1 MRKKKI
7 LSLFLLS
14 IVINFMLLNKII
26 AQQTVV
32 DSALLDRV
40 TELEKKTAYNK
51 PGQDHFMVVGL
62 ATVGFAA
69 SKTTNTLG
77 GVSSVSKGN
86 SFPDGDHF
94 EFSPMLLWRHGD
106 KFLLE
111 FEPSFS
117 NNGLGV
123 NWADIS
129 YFATPNLIIRAGY
142 FVLPFGTYAKREAAG
157 WIDKLATDPMGI
169 ADMTPTDYGV
179 EVEGGLQL
187 GTMKMNYDIALT
199 NGNQLINDG
208 SVNNGTLASGNIVDN
223 NNNKTVTARLGL
235 LPFSNSSL
243 ELGVSGMFG
252 KVGDQGTSFQ
262 NATGNLY
269 AFDLNYVKNF
279 NPILLNIKSQYN
291 IQDISS
297 VNYVSPVDSTN
308 YTFKNHTTSF
318 FAQGSLRPVG
328 ASGFIKN
335 LELAGRYTTYN
346 TPSGSTFGANQHS
359 VSIGLDYWLSWR
371 TVFKVTYESYTGNS
385 TVGETLGS
393 LSTGNTKINTLF
405 VQFSIQL

>member
-1 MRKKKI
+1 MRTQRK
-7 LSLFLLS
+7 LCLLLT
-14 IVINFMLLNKII
+14 IIFMNALLLNKLQ

-40 TELEKKTAYNK
+40 TELEKQTAYK
-51 PGQDHFMVVGL
+51 KSGDDHFMVVGL

-69 SKTTNTLG
+69 TKSTNTVG
-77 GVSSVSKGN
+77 GVSTTTKTN
-86 SFPDGDHF
+86 SFPDADHF

-123 NWADIS
+123 NWADVS
-129 YFATPNLIIRAGY
+129 YFAAPNLILRAGY
-142 FVLPFGTYAKREAAG
+142 LVLPFGTYSKREAAG

-169 ADMTPTDYGV
+169 ADMTPADYGI
-179 EVEGGLQL
+179 EVEGGLPL
-187 GTMKMNYDIALT
+187 GSMKMNYDIALS
-199 NGNQLINDG
+199 NGNQLMAD
-208 SVNNGTLASGNIVDN
+208 GTLASGNITDN

-252 KVGDQGTSFQ
+252 KVGDM
-262 NATGNLY
+262 ATDKNLKGNMY
-269 AFDLNYVKNF
+269 AFDLNYVKNL
-279 NPILLNIKSQYN
+279 NPILLNIKAQYN
-291 IQDISS
+291 IMDIS
-297 VNYVSPVDSTN
+297 NYSN
-308 YTFKNHTTSF
+308 YMYTDPTDNSQHAYNFNNHTTSF
-318 FAQGSLRPVG
+318 FAQGSIRPVG
-328 ASGFIKN
+328 AQGFVKN

-346 TPSGSTFGANQHS
+346 TPSNSTFGADQHS
-359 VSIGLDYWLSWR
+359 VSVGLDYWLNWR

-385 TVGETLGS
+385 TAIPVFNN
-393 LSTGNTKINTLF
+393 GNTVNNTLY